1 MAMAAFFAS
10 ASARL
15 AATPAAPNII
25 TILTDDQGFGDTGY
39 NCENPVG
46 GKVMCPRTPNL
57 DAFARGPSS
66 AIFSRF
72 YSAAGVCSPTRAS
85 YLTGRTNERSCI
97 YSALSCDSENPADGC
112 SQGKGLPWDEFTTA
126 KAAKKSPKGDY
137 ATTMIGKWHL
147 GDLWAKDIP
156 SYKGNYSSAT
166 QAGFDD
172 WILTQAEASNSM
184 TNCGCFPVNHSTP
197 GPKPPSGYDDLLPH
211 GDKCVVGGGVESDWC
226 YPCTNYYYP
235 NVTVRRDR
243 AACRCAQTPLLER
256 VEHALRPHRCATSA
270 SFRLLLT
277 ILFSYQDP
285 RGVHELKT
293 KIPGNDA
300 TFIVDR
306 FVDFMDGALAAK
318 RPFYAH
324 LTFHAIHE
332 PHPAMPKYY
341 DMYETDP
348 DYLGALTMFDD
359 ELGRLLDTLKDRGVW
374 NSTAIFYT
382 SDNGAHQGLERSD
395 IHWSTNFLRQCKASI
410 FEGGHRV
417 PGIFHAPWLIDSF
430 KNVTTVI
437 ATQDFLPTI
446 MEMLDVSSDNPE
458 WAMDGMSILPYIG
471 ANTSLPRPVP
481 LGIKWGSS
489 VAVIDNDWKL
499 MSTPTK
505 GQCDFQPP
513 YSTMK
518 VSFLLFTV
526 TLYANHAHNL
536 TRPP

>member
-1 MAMAAFFAS
+1 MLSVFAVASS
-10 ASARL
+10 ATARL

-57 DAFARGPSS
+57 DAFAQGPSS

-97 YSALSCDSENPADGC
+97 YSALTCDSENPADGC
-112 SQGKGLPWDEFTTA
+112 SQGKGLPWSEFTTA

-197 GPKPPSGYDDLLPH
+197 GPKPPSGYDDILPH

-235 NVTVRRDR
+235 N
-243 AACRCAQTPLLER
+243 
-256 VEHALRPHRCATSA
+256 AT
-270 SFRLLLT
+270 
-277 ILFSYQDP
+277 DP
-285 RGVHELKT
+285 RGVHELET

-348 DYLGALTMFDD
+348 
-359 ELGRLLDTLKDRGVW
+359 GV
-374 NSTAIFYT
+374 F
-382 SDNGAHQGLERSD
+382 
-395 IHWSTNFLRQCKASI
+395 
-410 FEGGHRV
+410 
-417 PGIFHAPWLIDSF
+417 
-430 KNVTTVI
+430 
-437 ATQDFLPTI
+437 
-446 MEMLDVSSDNPE
+446 
-458 WAMDGMSILPYIG
+458 
-471 ANTSLPRPVP
+471 
-481 LGIKWGSS
+481 
-489 VAVIDNDWKL
+489 
-499 MSTPTK
+499 
-505 GQCDFQPP
+505 
-513 YSTMK
+513 
-518 VSFLLFTV
+518 LFTV
-526 TLYANHAHNL
+526 TF
-536 TRPP
+536 